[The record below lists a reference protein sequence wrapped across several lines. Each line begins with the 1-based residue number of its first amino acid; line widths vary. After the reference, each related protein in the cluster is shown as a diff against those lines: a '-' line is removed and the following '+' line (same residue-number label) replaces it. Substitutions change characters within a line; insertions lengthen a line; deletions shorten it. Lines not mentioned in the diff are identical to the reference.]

1 MSINGSSKAVSAEE
15 TGLISSAPVVTKK
28 NVASWVHLLAG
39 ASGGLATAIVTSP
52 LDVLRTR
59 LQSDF
64 YRTPSKGPDA
74 LQSTR
79 PSQLAQSG
87 HASNHKTMRIVS
99 SIYRAEGWRAFFRGL
114 GPSMAGVVPAA
125 AIKFYVYGNC
135 KNIAA
140 NIMGHAEDSP
150 LVHAQAAICAGLASS
165 TATNPIWLVK
175 TRLQLDKA
183 STAGDPSTRR
193 YRNSIDC
200 VRQVLRTEGVAGF
213 YRGMSASYLGSIETA
228 LHLVLYERL
237 KVGLRRWLEPTEG
250 KGTPLWDEFSHWVS
264 TSGAAS
270 SAKLAAGLTTYP
282 HEVARTRLRQAPLE
296 HGKPKYTGLV
306 QCFRTIAKEEGMA
319 GLYGGLA
326 PHMLRSLPSAV
337 ITLGVYEFVL
347 RFANT

>member
-1 MSINGSSKAVSAEE
+1 MEGKVQSVYQQTERATPNGSADVK
-15 TGLISSAPVVTKK
+15 PKK
-28 NVASWVHLLAG
+28 QVASWVHLLAG
-39 ASGGLATAIVTSP
+39 ASGGFATAIVTSP

-64 YRTPSKGPDA
+64 YQTQS
-74 LQSTR
+74 QSTHSLQTPQPR
-79 PSQLAQSG
+79 HG
-87 HASNHKTMRIVS
+87 SNHKTIQIVN

-114 GPSMAGVVPAA
+114 GPSVAGVVPAT

-135 KNIAA
+135 KHIGAKLL
-140 NIMGHAEDSP
+140 GRTEDSP
-150 LVHAQAAICAGLASS
+150 LVHAQAAMCAGLATS

-175 TRLQLDKA
+175 TRLQLDKSRTNA
-183 STAGDPSTRR
+183 SGASSRQ

-200 VRQVLRTEGVAGF
+200 IRQTLRKEGVRGF

-237 KVGLRRWLEPTEG
+237 KTSLRETLKPIEG
-250 KGTPLWDEFSHWVS
+250 SGTPMWEEFSHWVS

-270 SAKLAAGLTTYP
+270 SAKLIAGLITYP
-282 HEVARTRLRQAPLE
+282 HEVMRTRLRQAPME
-296 HGKPKYTGLV
+296 NGRAKYTGLV

-326 PHMLRSLPSAV
+326 PHMIRSLPSAV

-347 RFANT
+347 RVTGS

>member
-1 MSINGSSKAVSAEE
+1 MSINGSSQAAIGEE
-15 TGLISSAPVVTKK
+15 TGLITSAPVVTKN

-39 ASGGLATAIVTSP
+39 ASGGLATALVTSP

-64 YRTPSKGPDA
+64 YRTPSNDQPPQG
-74 LQSTR
+74 QSR
-79 PSQLAQSG
+79 

-140 NIMGHAEDSP
+140 SITGKAEDSP

-183 STAGDPSTRR
+183 STTGGLSTRR

-250 KGTPLWDEFSHWVS
+250 KGTPIWDEFSHWVS

-270 SAKLAAGLTTYP
+270 SAKLIAGLTTYP
-282 HEVARTRLRQAPLE
+282 HEVARTRLRQAPME
-296 HGKPKYTGLV
+296 HGKAKYTGLM

-347 RFANT
+347 RFTSS